1 MRWKGRRKSTNV
13 QDRRGQSGRRGPVR
27 MPGGGRGGKVG
38 GGFAIIAIIVALL
51 LGVDPTQL
59 LNLVGEP
66 GAVMPQAPTERSAP
80 VAGDEEAERAS
91 VVLASTEDAWG
102 RIFQE
107 AGGRYR
113 APDMVLFTDGVESA
127 CGYTSSATGPFYCPG
142 DSQVYLDLGFFRELA
157 RMGGS
162 GDFATAY
169 VIAHEVG
176 HHIQNL
182 TGVHDQVRQMRG
194 RMSQTQSNALSVR
207 VELQADCYAGVW
219 AHYAARDGDF
229 LEQGDLEEGLRA
241 AAAIG
246 DDRLQRMA
254 GRRVQPESFTHGSS
268 EQRQEWFTRG
278 LRSGDY
284 QTCDTF
290 N

>member
-1 MRWKGRRKSTNV
+1 MPVGR
-13 QDRRGQSGRRGPVR
+13 
-27 MPGGGRGGKVG
+27 RGGKVG
-38 GGFAIIAIIVALL
+38 GFAIVAILVALL
-51 LGVDPTQL
+51 LGVDPSQL
-59 LNLVGEP
+59 LSLLGEP
-66 GAVMPQAPTERSAP
+66 GATIPQSQSGGVAPPEN
-80 VAGDEEAERAS
+80 DEEAERAS

-102 RIFQE
+102 RVFQA
-107 AGGRYR
+107 AGSRYSP
-113 APDMVLFTDGVESA
+113 PDMVLFTDGVDSA

-142 DSQVYLDLGFFRELA
+142 DNQVYLDLGFFRELA

-182 TGVHDQVRQMRG
+182 TGVHDQVRQLRA

-254 GRRVQPESFTHGSS
+254 GRSVQPESFTHGSS
-268 EQRQEWFTRG
+268 DQRQEWFVRG